1 MGVLDISD
9 SEDSWAP
16 LRTPAQPHVNAS
28 VVPSSARNS
37 PSRTAFATAD
47 DDTSDRVQDDS
58 SNDQDGADT
67 P

>member
-1 MGVLDISD
+1 M
-9 SEDSWAP
+9 
-16 LRTPAQPHVNAS
+16 
-28 VVPSSARNS
+28 PSSARNS

-67 P
+67 PQAAVPKAMSTGP